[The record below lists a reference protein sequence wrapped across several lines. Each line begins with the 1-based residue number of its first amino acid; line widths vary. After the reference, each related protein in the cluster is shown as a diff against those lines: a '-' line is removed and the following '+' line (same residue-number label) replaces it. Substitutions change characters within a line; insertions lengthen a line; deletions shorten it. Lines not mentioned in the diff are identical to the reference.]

1 MTKQNPPLPSVINN
15 LISYDSE
22 SGNLVWRVRD
32 VSFFTDGKK
41 SAIHCMRVWNSKFAN
56 KPALNHLN
64 DQGYLTGRIFYKL
77 YRAHRVAWALHTG
90 SWPLHE
96 IDHVNGKRSD
106 NRFTNLRDVTHQ
118 ENGKN
123 CARRVDNRSGVTGVH
138 WDKRRSLWM
147 VSIQAEGGNKF
158 LGYFADIEDAINAR
172 VNGNAQYAFHSN
184 HGRHQ

>member
-1 MTKQNPPLPSVINN
+1 MTKQKLLHPSVIHK

-22 SGNLVWRVRD
+22 SGDLVWRVRD
-32 VSFFTDGKK
+32 VSFFTDGQK
-41 SAIHCMRVWNSKFAN
+41 SALHCMRVWNSKFAN
-56 KPALNHLN
+56 KPALNFKN
-64 DQGYLTGRIFYKL
+64 DAGYMTGRIFYKL

-123 CARRVDNRSGVTGVH
+123 CARSSDNQSGVTGVH
-138 WDKRRSLWM
+138 WDKRRLVWL
-147 VSIQAEGGNKF
+147 VSIKAEGVSKF
-158 LGYFADIEDAINAR
+158 LGYFENIEDAIAAR
-172 VNGNAQYAFHSN
+172 VNANAQYGFHIN
-184 HGRHQ
+184 HGRDQ